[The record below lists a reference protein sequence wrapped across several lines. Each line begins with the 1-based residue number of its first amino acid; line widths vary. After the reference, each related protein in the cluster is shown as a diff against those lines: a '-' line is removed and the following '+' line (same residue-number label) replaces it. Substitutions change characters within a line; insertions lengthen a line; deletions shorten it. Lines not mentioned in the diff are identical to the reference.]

1 MQVGLSEPFRVGQAH
16 KVEIILRGSAP
27 MQTDGEPWEQH
38 PATITVDHHRYTLT
52 NPIACLLFSIAITK
66 RSFPPAFLFCFVLC
80 KASLHK
86 ILKCVLNVK
95 NKVKNV
101 TFPVQLQASSGP
113 QPGTRHL
120 HHRRRAWWVDVRK
133 GFFRRDAEEVRWH
146 LLIFN
151 CLTVVDVWN
160 FLLVCL
166 PKIMLN

>member
-1 MQVGLSEPFRVGQAH
+1 MAPAVHIYSLKTFLSIFYYRTLVLVLLIVMFTFFSFHIAQMQVGLSEPFRVGQAH

-52 NPIACLLFSIAITK
+52 NPIVCLLFSIAITK

-80 KASLHK
+80 KASLRK

-113 QPGTRHL
+113 QPGTRNL
-120 HHRRRAWWVDVRK
+120 HHRRRA
-133 GFFRRDAEEVRWH
+133 
-146 LLIFN
+146 
-151 CLTVVDVWN
+151 
-160 FLLVCL
+160 
-166 PKIMLN
+166 